1 MLPNRD
7 YYITI
12 HAVAFRTTPMA
23 GVMESMF
30 DITLSRI
37 RLRYV
42 SIALSALD
50 TPSTFTKK
58 LALSLNN
65 VFVPIIAL

>member
-1 MLPNRD
+1 MLPSRNF
-7 YYITI
+7 YIDI
-12 HAVAFRTTPMA
+12 YAAAFRTIPMA
-23 GVMESMF
+23 GVMGSMF

-65 VFVPIIAL
+65 VLVPIIAL